1 MKTFVE
7 VVAESGGATFALV
20 DKVGSSNF
28 LGLLLR
34 STASSVEDEAPLFL
48 PLVSE
53 DAGSTDVEV
62 A

>member
-7 VVAESGGATFALV
+7 AVAESGGGTLALV
-20 DKVGSSNF
+20 DEVVSSNF

-53 DAGSTDVEV
+53 DAGSTEVEV